1 MFLSFWLLCALA
13 QHSVTGLNVCQEADL
28 HIIITVDCNYPPNH
42 WDMIPNMLNMLDD
55 RATGEPLT
63 TMIDL
68 SSWSNVTLNNS
79 SVENVYK
86 MCNNL
91 NKSEEELSSTNIL
104 KLQELMK
111 TNNTTKHLYINIL
124 QDSKYSSW
132 ASLIEN
138 IHFKSYNM
146 LNIIISKTDQI
157 QSFQTEKSIFIAK
170 NDKLE
175 NNNLISY
182 LLCQKC
188 KKNWYPKMVNGIMK
202 SCFLFER
209 KEEPMNWSHA
219 ARYCAMKNSHLITFD
234 NYLDYTLTQ
243 NITQKIIKK
252 ISKPKINKSPIIIFI
267 GLHTLLSN
275 NQLLW
280 VNNRPVSY
288 FIHDIV
294 NYSYLIKDNCFQWRF
309 NKSIDRSY
317 ILGSRCDVTKNLN
330 SFCQQDLILKVENI
344 TMSEL
349 ERSSSKSLTKCYT
362 NITDFFLSKC
372 SLDLQNPKFHCSR
385 INIFISFHHVCD
397 GVMDCSGGEDENV
410 CTFDGNVL
418 NKCMQDKQFVC
429 SSPQTNGLQCLSRTS
444 VCNNIHDCLDYSD
457 EAHCSPCTEHSCSPT
472 VCIPRHWV
480 FSCDLVN
487 SKDFLSFRSLD
498 ITNKSLEIRKKNE
511 NIVFC
516 RKHNKTNKYE
526 QIQTHTNTYN
536 QNWAPRCIF
545 LKSIYGNHLGCA
557 DLGHLSDCRLFVCP
571 SGYTKCFNSYCLP
584 DKYVNDGV
592 EDCPY
597 GEDEG
602 YTSMFLKRN
611 NYYKCF
617 SSSIQLNPIYIC
629 DGTKD
634 CPKGD
639 DEHDCDYKCP
649 A

>member
-219 ARYCAMKNSHLITFD
+219 A
-234 NYLDYTLTQ
+234 
-243 NITQKIIKK
+243 
-252 ISKPKINKSPIIIFI
+252 
-267 GLHTLLSN
+267 
-275 NQLLW
+275 
-280 VNNRPVSY
+280 
-288 FIHDIV
+288 
-294 NYSYLIKDNCFQWRF
+294 
-309 NKSIDRSY
+309 
-317 ILGSRCDVTKNLN
+317 
-330 SFCQQDLILKVENI
+330 
-344 TMSEL
+344 
-349 ERSSSKSLTKCYT
+349 SSSARVPKLTDSNACPEQVFATTFMTALTTATKPTAAHAPSTAVHPMFAYHV
-362 NITDFFLSKC
+362 IGC
-372 SLDLQNPKFHCSR
+372 SAV
-385 INIFISFHHVCD
+385 I
-397 GVMDCSGGEDENV
+397 
-410 CTFDGNVL
+410 
-418 NKCMQDKQFVC
+418 
-429 SSPQTNGLQCLSRTS
+429 
-444 VCNNIHDCLDYSD
+444 
-457 EAHCSPCTEHSCSPT
+457 
-472 VCIPRHWV
+472 W
-480 FSCDLVN
+480 
-487 SKDFLSFRSLD
+487 
-498 ITNKSLEIRKKNE
+498 
-511 NIVFC
+511 
-516 RKHNKTNKYE
+516 
-526 QIQTHTNTYN
+526 
-536 QNWAPRCIF
+536 
-545 LKSIYGNHLGCA
+545 
-557 DLGHLSDCRLFVCP
+557 
-571 SGYTKCFNSYCLP
+571 
-584 DKYVNDGV
+584 
-592 EDCPY
+592 
-597 GEDEG
+597 
-602 YTSMFLKRN
+602 
-611 NYYKCF
+611 
-617 SSSIQLNPIYIC
+617 
-629 DGTKD
+629 
-634 CPKGD
+634 
-639 DEHDCDYKCP
+639 
-649 A
+649 